1 MKCFLLIFFPAEPC
15 MSVCNDITYQ
25 SLFVEHEEMFSVLT
39 QEEVLCVDLGPTVQF
54 KYFTL
59 YITKT
64 QVILQCSHGTV

>member
-1 MKCFLLIFFPAEPC
+1 MSVTILLIK
-15 MSVCNDITYQ
+15 Q

-39 QEEVLCVDLGPTVQF
+39 QEEVLCVDLGPTVHF